1 MTGEQLTRHMKS
13 QPFAPFRMHLA
24 DGRVLPVDH
33 PEFVLYIP
41 GARTC
46 VVADADALVYDTV
59 RLPLATLRETGIGNG
74 RRAGAN
80 VDRPVEQVL
89 EPPSNSLLK
98 KP

>member
-59 RLPLATLRETGIGNG
+59 DLLLVTSLETGEAKGK
-74 RRAGAN
+74 
-80 VDRPVEQVL
+80 
-89 EPPSNSLLK
+89 PPRGKSE
-98 KP
+98 